1 MPLGTT
7 GASPSPDKFLEKRR
21 DVDDPFRPDAV
32 DHGVAVDHAA
42 RAIGGERRETPLDFE
57 RERFDFPLPA
67 LELLFAGRDRLPESR
82 WQRPVSRRV
91 VLANRLLL
99 GDREMDVSRLERC
112 LGRSRVLLRPL
123 FERESSDFSAVS
135 VTVAARVRAVT
146 RNRRFMGLSGVCWEY
161 GKLSWPAVPGG
172 LSQEIPS
179 NSAADRE

>member
-67 LELLFAGRDRLPESR
+67 LALFAGRDRLPESR
-82 WQRPVSRRV
+82 WQRPVSRR

-146 RNRRFMGLSGVCWEY
+146 RNRRFMGLSGVCWSMAAVASV
-161 GKLSWPAVPGG
+161 LPAVPGG
-172 LSQEIPS
+172 LSQEIPQF
-179 NSAADRE
+179 RG